1 MDDTSKELRAFLDY
15 VAGKKSDDDFVR
27 KLEEAVKKAR
37 KNREWRHEY
46 MTLLM
51 RDQENIEKG
60 IQQGREEGIQQE
72 REQGIKL
79 IVESGKELGVDRKRI
94 QDKIAEKYN
103 LDEEQASIYMDRYW
117 M

>member
-1 MDDTSKELRAFLDY
+1 
-15 VAGKKSDDDFVR
+15 
-27 KLEEAVKKAR
+27 
-37 KNREWRHEY
+37 

-51 RDQENIEKG
+51 RDQENIEKGIQKG

-79 IVESGKELGVDRKRI
+79 MVESGKELGVDRQRM

-103 LDEEQASIYMDRYW
+103 LDDEQALVYIDRYW

>member
-1 MDDTSKELRAFLDY
+1 
-15 VAGKKSDDDFVR
+15 
-27 KLEEAVKKAR
+27 
-37 KNREWRHEY
+37 

-51 RDQENIEKG
+51 RDQENIEKGREEG

-79 IVESGKELGVDRKRI
+79 MVESGKELGVDRERM
-94 QDKIAEKYN
+94 QAKIAEKYD
-103 LDEEQASIYMDRYW
+103 LDDEQASIYMDRYW

>member
-1 MDDTSKELRAFLDY
+1 
-15 VAGKKSDDDFVR
+15 
-27 KLEEAVKKAR
+27 
-37 KNREWRHEY
+37 

-60 IQQGREEGIQQE
+60 IQKGIQQGREEGIRQGREEGKQQE

-79 IVESGKELGVDRKRI
+79 MIESGKELGVDRKRM
-94 QDKIAEKYN
+94 QAKIAEKYN
-103 LDEEQASIYMDRYW
+103 LDDEHASIYIDRYW